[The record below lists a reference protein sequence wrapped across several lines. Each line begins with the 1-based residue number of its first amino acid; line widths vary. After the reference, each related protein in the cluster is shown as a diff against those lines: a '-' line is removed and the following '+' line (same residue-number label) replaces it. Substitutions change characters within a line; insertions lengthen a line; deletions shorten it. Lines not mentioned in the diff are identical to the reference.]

1 MIKREFSSQVFAIS
15 TANEMDTLKKVR
27 DYIHLNEN
35 YLDYM
40 LRTDNATK
48 SESIV
53 AQGDPLKNEIEV
65 ENAEVA

>member
-1 MIKREFSSQVFAIS
+1 
-15 TANEMDTLKKVR
+15 MDTLKKVR

-35 YLDYM
+35 YLDSM

-53 AQGDPLKNEIEV
+53 AQEDPLKNEIEV
-65 ENAEVA
+65 ENEEIA